1 MKSRKI
7 TTNVLVRVALLA
19 VIAAVIKQFGI
30 RLPIFPGFLQLD
42 VSELPAIIGAVTSGP
57 LVGFL
62 VVLLKNILDPIIF
75 GTNTGGVGNFAN
87 FIMGISLVVPFG
99 IVFQRRKD
107 TVGYIV
113 ASVVGIVSL
122 VIVASLVN
130 YFIMLPLFTRLFMPM
145 ETIIGIANAV
155 NSNVTDVFTLILF
168 AIVPFNLVKGLLTMI
183 LGFALYKGL
192 QPMFRAISRQQ

>member
-1 MKSRKI
+1 MKSRRI

-19 VIAAVIKQFGI
+19 VIATIIKQLGI

-75 GTNTGGVGNFAN
+75 GTNTGGIGNFAN
-87 FIMGISLVVPFG
+87 FIMGISLVLPFAF
-99 IVFQRRKD
+99 VYQRRKD
-107 TVGYIV
+107 TIGYLIGTAVGV
-113 ASVVGIVSL
+113 VSL
-122 VIVASLVN
+122 VIVSSLVN

-155 NSNVTDVFTLILF
+155 NSNVTSVFTLILF
-168 AIVPFNLVKGLLTMI
+168 AIIPFNLVKGLLTMI
-183 LGFALYKGL
+183 LGFLLYKGL
-192 QPMFRAISRQQ
+192 QPMFRAISR

>member
-1 MKSRKI
+1 MKNRKI

-19 VIAAVIKQFGI
+19 VIATVIKQFGI

-42 VSELPAIIGAVTSGP
+42 VSELPAVIGAVISGP
-57 LVGFL
+57 FVGFL

-75 GTNTGGVGNFAN
+75 GTNTGGIGNFAN
-87 FIMGISLVVPFG
+87 FIMGVSLVVPFA
-99 IVFQRRKD
+99 IVYQKRKD
-107 TVGYIV
+107 AIGYLI
-113 ASVVGIVSL
+113 ASAVGIVSL

-155 NSNVTDVFTLILF
+155 NSNVTNVFTLILF
-168 AIVPFNLVKGLLTMI
+168 AIVPFNIVKGLLTMI
-183 LGFALYKGL
+183 LGFALYRVL
-192 QPMFRAISRQQ
+192 RPMFKAISQ